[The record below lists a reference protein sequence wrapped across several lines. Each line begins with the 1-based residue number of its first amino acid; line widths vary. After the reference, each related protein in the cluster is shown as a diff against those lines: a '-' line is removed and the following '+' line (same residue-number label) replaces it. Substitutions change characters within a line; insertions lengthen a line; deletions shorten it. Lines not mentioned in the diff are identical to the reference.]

1 MPGILNL
8 PNLLTIGRVI
18 AVPVICWLIVIGSP
32 ELRWAALIL
41 YPLAALTDWLDGYL
55 ARRLNLITPFG
66 RMLDHIADKLLVL
79 ALLIVLAWDQSFS
92 ALDLIPAVAIMMR
105 EILVSGT
112 REFLGPMGVVLHATM
127 AAKWS
132 RTVQF
137 VAIAIVIAE
146 PLIPGLGLVSDIVLW
161 ISGLLT
167 VWTGAQYFA
176 KALPHLGKD
185 ARP

>member
-167 VWTGAQYFA
+167 VWTGTQYFA

>member
-1 MPGILNL
+1 MSGILNL
-8 PNLLTIGRVI
+8 PNILTIGRVV
-18 AVPVICWLIVIGSP
+18 AVPVICLLIAAGSA

-55 ARRLNLITPFG
+55 ARRMNLITPFG

-79 ALLIVLAWDQSFS
+79 ALLIVLAWDQSFGG
-92 ALDLIPAVAIMMR
+92 LDLIPAVAIMMR
-105 EILVSGT
+105 ETLVAGV
-112 REFLGPMGVVLHATM
+112 REFLGPKGVVLHATM

-137 VAIAIVIAE
+137 AAITIVIAE
-146 PLIPGLGLVSDIVLW
+146 PLIPGLELPSDIVLW

-167 VWTGAQYFA
+167 VWTGAQYFGQ
-176 KALPHLGKD
+176 ALPHLGKD
-185 ARP
+185 TAP

>member
-1 MPGILNL
+1 MVGILNL
-8 PNLLTIGRVI
+8 PNLLTIARVV
-18 AVPVICWLIVIGSP
+18 AVPVICLLIAAGST

-55 ARRLNLITPFG
+55 ARRLNLMTPFG

-79 ALLIVLAWDQSFS
+79 ALLIVLAWDHSFS
-92 ALDLIPAVAIMMR
+92 GLDLIPAVAIMMR
-105 EILVSGT
+105 ETLVAGV
-112 REFLGPMGVVLHATM
+112 REFLGPKGVVLHATM

-137 VAIAIVIAE
+137 VAVAIVIAE
-146 PLIPGLGLVSDIVLW
+146 RLLPGLGLVSDVVLW

-167 VWTGAQYFA
+167 VWTGTQYFA
-176 KALPHLGKD
+176 QALPHLGKE
-185 ARP
+185 ASP